1 MKGALHSRVLFT
13 CGILIC
19 GAVYIQMGLYVFHM
33 IWGFH
38 TTYNLFSWCTHW
50 MKEFGFLSV
59 IHLLNVFVA
68 GTFLLIFYYIW
79 TQLIRQSR
87 ALKYIYKLRDSNLT
101 TYYVER
107 YPNLIL
113 HRHLVVIHTQ
123 EPVALAFGLFRRRIV
138 LSSGLIQLLDE
149 KEIEAVLYHEHY
161 HLRHYD
167 PLKTFL
173 LTLGV
178 STIGYIPILKSILLN
193 YKMVREMMADHDAI
207 MKAGTPVGLGGALLK
222 LLRTSVNTGFQ
233 GSIVSSFAAEIT
245 VNDRI
250 ARILEPDKELPL
262 RISGWSLL
270 CSIFILIA
278 LFAVFNVVPH

>member
-1 MKGALHSRVLFT
+1 MKWALRSRVLFS

-19 GAVYIQMGLYVFHM
+19 GAVYIQMGLYVVHM
-33 IWGFH
+33 FWGWQSTF
-38 TTYNLFSWCTHW
+38 NLFTWCTHW
-50 MKEFGFLSV
+50 MREFGLLSI

-68 GTFLLIFYYIW
+68 GTFLFIIYYIC
-79 TQLIRQSR
+79 TQLIGGAR
-87 ALKYIYKLRDSNLT
+87 ALKYIYQLTDFNLT
-101 TYYVER
+101 AYYAGR

-113 HRHLVVIHTQ
+113 HKNLVVIGTN
-123 EPVALAFGLFRRRIV
+123 EPVALTCGLFRRRIV
-138 LSSGLIQLLDE
+138 ISSGLIQLLDE
-149 KEIEAVLYHEHY
+149 KELEAVLYHEHY

-178 STIGYIPILKSILLN
+178 STLGYIPILKSILFN

-207 MKAGTPVGLGGALLK
+207 TRAGTPIGLGGALLK
-222 LLRTSVNTGFQ
+222 LLNTSVNSSFQ
-233 GSIVSSFAAEIT
+233 SGVVSSFAAEST

-250 ARILEPDKELPL
+250 AWILEPEKELPL
-262 RISGWSLL
+262 RISGSSLL
-270 CSIFILIA
+270 CSVFILIA